1 MTTTEHRAAPARLHP
16 AASRAAAAL
25 SALIAVLYLLL
36 GTGVLDLGEAE
47 SGELGILVAAG
58 VVHLL
63 LAVVLWLRPWR
74 WLLAI
79 VVLMQLALAGMY
91 VAIAPERD
99 PSFEVWG
106 LTIRGLSLLMVVAL
120 VMALLPRRTP
130 GSAP

>member
-1 MTTTEHRAAPARLHP
+1 MSSAEHPTAPARLHTT
-16 AASRAAAAL
+16 ASRAASGLAVI
-25 SALIAVLYLLL
+25 IAVGYLLL

-106 LTIRGLSLLMVVAL
+106 LTIRGLSLLLVVAL
-120 VMALLPRRTP
+120 VLAMLPRRTP
-130 GSAP
+130 G

>member
-1 MTTTEHRAAPARLHP
+1 MSSAEHPTAPARLHSSATR
-16 AASRAAAAL
+16 AASALAAI
-25 SALIAVLYLLL
+25 IAVGYLLL
-36 GTGVLDLGEAE
+36 GTGILDLGEAE
-47 SGELGILVAAG
+47 SGELGILAAAG

-106 LTIRGLSLLMVVAL
+106 LTIRGLSLLLVVAL
-120 VMALLPRRTP
+120 IVAMLPRRTP
-130 GSAP
+130 G

>member
-1 MTTTEHRAAPARLHP
+1 MTATEHPTAPARLHT
-16 AASRAAAAL
+16 AASRAASGLAAI
-25 SALIAVLYLLL
+25 IAVGYLLL

-58 VVHLL
+58 MVHLL

-106 LTIRGLSLLMVVAL
+106 LTIRGLSLLLVVAL
-120 VMALLPRRTP
+120 IVAMLPRRTP
-130 GSAP
+130 G

>member
-1 MTTTEHRAAPARLHP
+1 MTTTEHPAAPARLYP

-106 LTIRGLSLLMVVAL
+106 LTVRGLSLLLVVAL
-120 VMALLPRRTP
+120 VLAMLPRRTP
-130 GSAP
+130 G